1 MSNNI
6 SIRSILNAN
15 KLTGSNFLNWH
26 RNVRIVFKQEKRL
39 YVLENPIPNAPI
51 KDVEK
56 EVRNEHQRH
65 VNDDE

>member
-1 MSNNI
+1 
-6 SIRSILNAN
+6 
-15 KLTGSNFLNWH
+15 
-26 RNVRIVFKQEKRL
+26 VRIVFKQEKKL
-39 YVLENPIPNAPI
+39 YVLENPILNVLI

>member
-1 MSNNI
+1 
-6 SIRSILNAN
+6 
-15 KLTGSNFLNWH
+15 
-26 RNVRIVFKQEKRL
+26 VRIVFKQEKRL

-51 KDVEK
+51 NDVEK